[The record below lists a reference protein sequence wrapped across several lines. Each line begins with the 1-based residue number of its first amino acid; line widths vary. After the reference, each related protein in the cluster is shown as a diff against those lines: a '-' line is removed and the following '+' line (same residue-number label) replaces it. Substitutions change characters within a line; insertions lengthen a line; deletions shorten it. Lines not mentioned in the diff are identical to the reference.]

1 MGLQNLY
8 NRILKVRN
16 RHFFGLDLIAFLI
29 SPYLALLIRLDWNFN
44 ITNYLPGLVYATIC
58 FLLLKVSLFIPLG
71 LYRRYWQYASI
82 DEVIRL
88 ILIGITVLI
97 CQTALFV
104 FFYYADILHFDTLPF
119 SLPIL
124 DGLLTLIF
132 IGLTRLSIRII
143 ERFNERIYSEH
154 NFEKIL
160 VIGAGKA
167 GISIVQE
174 MQRNPQLGYAPVG
187 YIDDDPQKQ
196 GVKIRGVP
204 VLGNRDHIKALIKE
218 YNVDKVWIAMPTVS
232 GSQIRDIVAMCNKI
246 GVKTKIIPGIYELL
260 DETVRIDS
268 VREVQIEDLLRR
280 DVIMTDTNEVEKFIK
295 GKRILVTGSG
305 GSIGSE
311 LCRQILK
318 FKPRELVLVGHG
330 ENSIFDIEQELERR
344 ISLLSYNGY
353 TPILKTII
361 ADIRFPDRVDAIFAK
376 YRPEVVF
383 HAAAHKH
390 VPIMEHN
397 PGEAI
402 TNNVLG
408 TKNLVES
415 ALRNGTENFVLISTD
430 KAVNPTSIMGASKR
444 VAEMIVLNYAKNFN
458 KNYVAVRFGN
468 VLGSR
473 GSVIHTFRK
482 QIKEGGP
489 ITLTHPDIKR
499 FFMTIPE
506 ATQLVLQASVLG
518 KGGEIF
524 VLDMG
529 EPIKVI
535 DLAADMVRLS
545 GYEVDKDIKIEI
557 TGLRP
562 GEKLFEEL
570 FIKEEKYDKTL
581 HEKILIAANASNF
594 CMEDF
599 ETLVEDLI
607 ELSHHSPKPQIVD
620 MLKKII
626 KEYEPAF
633 HTDLKEIVSK

>member
-16 RHFFGLDLIAFLI
+16 RHFFALDLVAFMI
-29 SPYLALLIRLDWNFN
+29 TPFLALVIRLDWNFDLS
-44 ITNYLPGLVYATIC
+44 NYFPALFYATAL
-58 FLLLKVSLFIPLG
+58 FLLLKVGLFIPLG
-71 LYRRYWQYASI
+71 LYKRYWQYASI

-88 ILIGITVLI
+88 LLIGTTVLV
-97 CQTALFV
+97 CQTILFTV
-104 FFYYADILHFDTLPF
+104 FYYADILHFDTLPF

-124 DGLLTLIF
+124 DGVITLLF

-187 YIDDDPQKQ
+187 YIDDDKQKL

-204 VLGNRDHIKALIKE
+204 VLGNREHIRSVIKD

-232 GSQIRDIVAMCNKI
+232 GSQIRDIVALCKKI

-268 VREVQIEDLLRR
+268 IREVQIEDLLRR
-280 DVIMTDTNEVEKFIK
+280 DVIMTDTNEVEKFVK

-318 FKPRELVLVGHG
+318 FKPKELVLLGHG
-330 ENSIFDIEQELERR
+330 ENSIFDVEQELERR
-344 ISLLSYNGY
+344 IGLLSSNGY
-353 TPILKTII
+353 NPVLKTLI
-361 ADIRFPDRVDAIFAK
+361 ADIRFPHRIDAIFAK

-383 HAAAHKH
+383 HTAAHKH
-390 VPIMEHN
+390 VPIMEAN
-397 PGEAI
+397 PSEAV

-408 TKNLVES
+408 TKILVES

-444 VAEMIVLNYAKNFN
+444 IAEMIVLNYAKNFN

-482 QIKEGGP
+482 QIKDGGP
-489 ITLTHPDIKR
+489 VTLTHPDIKR

-535 DLAADMVRLS
+535 DLAADMIRLS
-545 GYEVDKDIKIEI
+545 GYEVEKDIKIEI
-557 TGLRP
+557 TGMRP

-570 FIKEEKYDKTL
+570 FIKEEKYEKTL
-581 HEKILIAANASNF
+581 HEKILIASNASNF
-594 CMEDF
+594 CMENFDSM
-599 ETLVEDLI
+599 VEDLI
-607 ELSHHSPKPQIVD
+607 ELANNSNKSQIVY

-626 KEYEPAF
+626 KEYEPAI
-633 HTDLKEIVSK
+633 HADLKETVAK

>member
-1 MGLQNLY
+1 MPIQSLY
-8 NRILKVRN
+8 NKILKVRN

-29 SPYLALLIRLDWNFN
+29 TPYMALLIRLDWSFN
-44 ITNYLPGLVYATIC
+44 MSDYYPALLFATLVFIA
-58 FLLLKVSLFIPLG
+58 LKVSLFIPLG

-82 DEVIRL
+82 DELIRL
-88 ILIGITVLI
+88 IVIGITVLI
-97 CQTALFV
+97 CQTALFTI
-104 FFYYADILHFDTLPF
+104 FYYAELLQFNKLPL
-119 SLPIL
+119 SLPLL
-124 DGLLTLIF
+124 DGLLTLLF
-132 IGLTRLSIRII
+132 IGITRLSIRII
-143 ERFNERIYSEH
+143 ERFNERVYSEH

-160 VIGAGKA
+160 VVGAGKA

-174 MQRNPQLGYAPVG
+174 MQRNPQLGYAPIG

-204 VLGNRDHIKALIKE
+204 VLGKREQIKEIAKE
-218 YNVDKVWIAMPTVS
+218 YNIDKIWIAMPTAS
-232 GSQIRDIVAMCNKI
+232 GSDIREIVALCKKI

-280 DVIMTDTNEVEKFIK
+280 DVIDTDINEVERFIK

-318 FKPRELVLVGHG
+318 FKPKELVLLGHG
-330 ENSIFDIEQELERR
+330 ENSIFDVEQELMRR
-344 ISLLSYNGY
+344 IGYLSNGHN
-353 TPILKTII
+353 PVIKTLI
-361 ADIRFPDRVDAIFAK
+361 ADIRFPHRIDAIFAK
-376 YRPEVVF
+376 YKPEVVF

-390 VPIMEHN
+390 VPIMEMN
-397 PGEAI
+397 SSEAI

-408 TKNLVES
+408 TKILVES

-444 VAEMIVLNYAKNFN
+444 VAEMIVLNYAKSHN

-482 QIKEGGP
+482 QIKDGGP
-489 ITLTHPDIKR
+489 VTLTHPDITR
-499 FFMTIPE
+499 YFMTIPE
-506 ATQLVLQASVLG
+506 ASQLVLQASVLG
-518 KGGEIF
+518 KGGEVF

-529 EPIKVI
+529 KPIKVI
-535 DLAADMVRLS
+535 DLAADMIRLS

-570 FIKEEKYDKTL
+570 FIKEEKYEPTL
-581 HEKILIAANASNF
+581 HEKILIATNASNV
-594 CMEDF
+594 CMENFDNM
-599 ETLVEDLI
+599 VEDLI
-607 ELSHHSPKPQIVD
+607 ELSNNSNKSQIVY

-633 HTDLKEIVSK
+633 HTELKESVSK

>member
-1 MGLQNLY
+1 MSDY
-8 NRILKVRN
+8 Y
-16 RHFFGLDLIAFLI
+16 
-29 SPYLALLIRLDWNFN
+29 PALLF
-44 ITNYLPGLVYATIC
+44 ATVVFIA
-58 FLLLKVSLFIPLG
+58 LKVSLFIPLG

-82 DEVIRL
+82 DELIRL
-88 ILIGITVLI
+88 IVIGITVLI
-97 CQTALFV
+97 CQTALFSI
-104 FFYYADILHFDTLPF
+104 FYYAQVLQFNKLPL
-119 SLPIL
+119 SLPLL
-124 DGLLTLIF
+124 DGVLTLLF
-132 IGLTRLSIRII
+132 IGITRLSIRII
-143 ERFNERIYSEH
+143 ERFNERVFSEH

-160 VIGAGKA
+160 IVGAGKA

-174 MQRNPQLGYAPVG
+174 MQRNPQLGYAPIG

-204 VLGNRDHIKALIKE
+204 VLGKRGQIKEIAKE
-218 YNVDKVWIAMPTVS
+218 YNIDKIWIAIPTAS
-232 GSQIRDIVAMCNKI
+232 GSDIREIVALCKKI

-280 DVIMTDTNEVEKFIK
+280 DVIDTDINEVERFIK

-318 FKPRELVLVGHG
+318 FKPKELVLLGHG
-330 ENSIFDIEQELERR
+330 ENSIFDVEQELMRR
-344 ISLLSYNGY
+344 IGFLSNGHN
-353 TPILKTII
+353 PVIKTLI
-361 ADIRFPDRVDAIFAK
+361 ADIRFPHRIDAIFAK
-376 YRPEVVF
+376 YKPEVVF

-390 VPIMEHN
+390 VPIMEVN
-397 PGEAI
+397 SSEAI

-408 TKNLVES
+408 TKILVES

-482 QIKEGGP
+482 QIKDGGP
-489 ITLTHPDIKR
+489 VTLTHPDITR
-499 FFMTIPE
+499 YFMTIPE
-506 ATQLVLQASVLG
+506 ASQLVLQASVLG
-518 KGGEIF
+518 KGGEVF

-535 DLAADMVRLS
+535 DLAADMIRLS

-570 FIKEEKYDKTL
+570 FIKEEKYEQTL
-581 HEKILIAANASNF
+581 HEKILIATNASNV
-594 CMEDF
+594 CMENFDNM
-599 ETLVEDLI
+599 VEDLI
-607 ELSHHSPKPQIVD
+607 EISNNSNKSQIVY

-633 HTDLKEIVSK
+633 HAELKETVSK

>member
-1 MGLQNLY
+1 MPIQSLY
-8 NRILKVRN
+8 NKILKVRN
-16 RHFFGLDLIAFLI
+16 RHFFGFDLIAFLI
-29 SPYLALLIRLDWNFN
+29 TPYMALLIRLDWSFN
-44 ITNYLPGLVYATIC
+44 MSDYYPALLFATLVFIA
-58 FLLLKVSLFIPLG
+58 LKVSLFIPLG

-82 DEVIRL
+82 DELIRL
-88 ILIGITVLI
+88 IVIGITVLI
-97 CQTALFV
+97 CQTALFTI
-104 FFYYADILHFDTLPF
+104 FYYAELLQFNKLPL
-119 SLPIL
+119 SLPLL
-124 DGLLTLIF
+124 DGLLTLLF
-132 IGLTRLSIRII
+132 IGITRLSIRII
-143 ERFNERIYSEH
+143 ERFNERVYSEH

-160 VIGAGKA
+160 VVGAGKA

-174 MQRNPQLGYAPVG
+174 MQRNPQLGYAPIG

-204 VLGNRDHIKALIKE
+204 VLGKREQIKEIAKE
-218 YNVDKVWIAMPTVS
+218 YNIDKIWIAMPTAS
-232 GSQIRDIVAMCNKI
+232 GSDIREIVALCKKI

-280 DVIMTDTNEVEKFIK
+280 DVIDTDINEVERFIK

-318 FKPRELVLVGHG
+318 FKPKELVLLGHG
-330 ENSIFDIEQELERR
+330 ENSIFDVEQELMRR
-344 ISLLSYNGY
+344 IGYLSNGHN
-353 TPILKTII
+353 PVIKTLI
-361 ADIRFPDRVDAIFAK
+361 ADIRFPHRIDAIFAK
-376 YRPEVVF
+376 YKPEVVF

-390 VPIMEHN
+390 VPIMEMN
-397 PGEAI
+397 SSEAI

-408 TKNLVES
+408 TKILVES

-444 VAEMIVLNYAKNFN
+444 VAEMIVLNYAKSHN

-482 QIKEGGP
+482 QIKDGGP
-489 ITLTHPDIKR
+489 VTLTHPDITR
-499 FFMTIPE
+499 YFMTIPE
-506 ATQLVLQASVLG
+506 ASQLVLQASVLG
-518 KGGEIF
+518 KGGEVF

-529 EPIKVI
+529 KPIKVI
-535 DLAADMVRLS
+535 DLAADMIRLS

-570 FIKEEKYDKTL
+570 FIKEEKYEPTL
-581 HEKILIAANASNF
+581 HEKILIATNASNV
-594 CMEDF
+594 CMENFDNM
-599 ETLVEDLI
+599 VEDLI
-607 ELSHHSPKPQIVD
+607 ELSNNSNKSQIVY

-633 HTDLKEIVSK
+633 HTELKESVSK